1 MGIHKANLHCPI
13 CGSSDAGSIYKN
25 KTDDGETFYQFTCF
39 SGNHSGRNY
48 IAIQDP
54 DNYEAEI
61 LSGKKEE
68 KEEMTDNS
76 SSKLLLDNL
85 QYLPLTDATHPWG
98 SRGITDETCKFFG
111 VAVRPNSPLTG
122 SITRTNELVAAGE
135 STLGLGLVFNYYD
148 RNKKE
153 LVAQKMR
160 TSERPKG
167 YWIKE
172 SANSHK
178 NIGFFGQQLWSSPS
192 IRTMI
197 ITFGELDALATYQML
212 GTPVVS
218 ISDGDNSAAKQV
230 EREYDWL
237 NKFEKIIL
245 IPDNDESCKSVIP
258 SIAARFPRKI
268 RIVDLTMHKD
278 PNEYLK
284 AGHEADFRREFS
296 AARPFSPEKIKSLG
310 ELKGLLFE
318 DPPVPI
324 ATYPWEGLNRM
335 TGGVWAGDLVCIKA
349 FPKVGKTTV
358 SSEIAYHLNRTTD
371 LNVGLIYLE
380 ETQRDLVFRFAS
392 MHLSKNLQRQD
403 VQQSV
408 NAEEIEECTRELFPD
423 DSDRIFVLDHWGS
436 CSSDFLEA
444 KIKEFVLAKRC
455 QFIFFDHIS
464 MAITDESN
472 KDERLALDRLV
483 ASIKSLT
490 TGIPDTEVGEN
501 GEVIHTVRQP
511 TIFTITHVND
521 DGKPRGSRALVQQ
534 SNLVISINRD
544 KTAATEAQRNLTEV
558 IVEDNRRFGE
568 SGPACHLSYDKM
580 TGRLSEVPAMRE
592 NEDTPVMDV
601 KGTFI
606 FDEYKNARAG

>member
-1 MGIHKANLHCPI
+1 MGIHKTNLPCPI

-25 KTDDGETFYQFTCF
+25 TSDTGEIFYQFTCF
-39 SGNHSGRNY
+39 SGNHTGRNY
-48 IAIQDP
+48 IAIEDP
-54 DNYEAEI
+54 DTYEEEI
-61 LSGKKEE
+61 LGKKREE
-68 KEEMTDNS
+68 PEVNTETNT
-76 SSKLLLDNL
+76 SKLLLDNL
-85 QYLPLTDATHPWG
+85 QYVSLKDPSHPWG
-98 SRGITDETCKFFG
+98 VRGISDETCRFFG

-122 SITRTNELVAAGE
+122 SVTRTNELIAAGE
-135 STLGLGLVFNYYD
+135 PTHGLGLIFNYFD

-153 LVAQKMR
+153 LIAQKMR

-167 YWIKE
+167 YWLKE

-192 IRTMI
+192 IRTII
-197 ITFGELDALATYQML
+197 ITFGELDAMATYQML
-212 GTPVVS
+212 GTAVVS

-245 IPDNDESCKSVIP
+245 IPDNDESCRSVMP
-258 SIAARFPRKI
+258 AIAARFPRKV
-268 RIVDLTMHKD
+268 RIVDLTVHKD
-278 PNEYLK
+278 PNDYLRE
-284 AGHEADFRREFS
+284 GHEAEFRKEFQ
-296 AARPFSPEKIKSLG
+296 AARPFSPEKIKSLSD
-310 ELKGLLFE
+310 LKGLLFE
-318 DPPVPI
+318 DPPVPV
-324 ATYPWEGLNRM
+324 ATYPWEGLNKM
-335 TGGVWAGDLVCIKA
+335 TGGIWAGDLVCIKA

-371 LNVGLIYLE
+371 HNVGLIYLE
-380 ETQRDLVFRFAS
+380 ETQRDLIFRFAS
-392 MHLSKNLQRQD
+392 MHMSKNLQRQD
-403 VQQSV
+403 IQASI
-408 NAEEIEECTRELFPD
+408 NPEELEECSRDLFPD
-423 DSDRIFVLDHWGS
+423 DSDRIFILDHWGS
-436 CSSDFLEA
+436 CSSDFLES

-490 TGIPDTEVGEN
+490 TGIPDTEVTSEGD
-501 GEVIHTVRQP
+501 VIHTVRQP
-511 TIFTITHVND
+511 TIFTVTHVND

-568 SGPACHLSYDKM
+568 SGPACYLSYDKM
-580 TGRLSEVPAMRE
+580 TSRLTEVPTTQQE
-592 NEDTPVMDV
+592 DDTPVMDK
-601 KGTFI
+601 KGGFVW
-606 FDEYKNARAG
+606 DEYKSRAG